1 MKISEMIS
9 ELERYKEQY
18 GDIDVREKTNS
29 RGDTS
34 CSTWDIDPDD
44 LSYMKDKNNEGFINI
59 WAY

>member
-1 MKISEMIS
+1 MKISELIK
-9 ELERYKEQY
+9 ELEEYKEQY

-34 CSTWDIDPDD
+34 CSIWNIDCDD
-44 LSYMKDKNNEGFINI
+44 LSYMKDKDNEGFINI